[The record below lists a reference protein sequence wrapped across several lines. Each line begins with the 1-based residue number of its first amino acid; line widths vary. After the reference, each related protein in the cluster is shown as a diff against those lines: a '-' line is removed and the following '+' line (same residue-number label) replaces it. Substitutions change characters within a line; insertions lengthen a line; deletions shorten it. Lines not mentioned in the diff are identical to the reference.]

1 MPTAAHR
8 TFALSVGLIVAWSM
22 SAGAAAAASTVDSN
36 TALSSNG
43 GGCYAPPISQTSP
56 FDQLAAVNPEW
67 APVVNGASPL
77 SSPILVHGSV
87 VDSHISQLDFPAGHV
102 RFDQNTDISL
112 DPADAHFLATGN
124 LSSAEGRGLLELEWE
139 TGSYPSWAWAGEGDR
154 IVALGR
160 WIFDCGHP
168 DPTPGHKSGS
178 AVPCLT
184 ADDPPAGVACV
195 GAVFNYRSEMH
206 PPQAVAVIR
215 SGGGATIRDAGRAVP
230 VTRADVFVS
239 ADGGGAGDA
248 CVVTHKSSLPAILG
262 APCFPLSAP
271 LALVPPGAAPLNS
284 TDFTFI
290 VPLPAV
296 RGGRQPVL
304 RVLTRTTPALGTTP
318 VPARLQVTP
327 HLDGAD
333 PHYEVT
339 VKMTEAVEGR
349 MPTGFAA
356 TLLAGWQQAPASP
369 MVHLRVTIDGIV
381 VNNALKPVVPR
392 VPTPAG
398 WKMQTN
404 VNNDWQ
410 EIGGLDLVA
419 AGSAGLFIPTSGAY
433 DLFMPRSTPLN
444 IHADAASAGC
454 VDTLFGHS
462 LLEDLFRFGFTGNPS
477 TLPGALQLG
486 LTCLSATELD
496 AGSIDVTYTAPGFGV
511 SDTPIQVMSSTGAFQ
526 LRFRI
531 ERVEDGG

>member
-1 MPTAAHR
+1 MAAHR
-8 TFALSVGLIVAWSM
+8 TFALSVGLMLAWSV
-22 SAGAAAAASTVDSN
+22 SAGTAVADSPVDSN
-36 TALSSNG
+36 TALSSSG
-43 GGCYAPPISQTSP
+43 GGCYAPPIIETSP
-56 FDQLAAVNPEW
+56 FDLLAAVNPEW
-67 APVVNGASPL
+67 APVVNGASPF
-77 SSPILVHGSV
+77 SPPVLVHGMV
-87 VDSHISQLDFPAGHV
+87 VDSHISQADFPAGHV
-102 RFDQNTDISL
+102 RFDQNTDIAL

-124 LSSAEGRGLLELEWE
+124 LVSGQPSLELEWE

-168 DPTPGHKSGS
+168 DPIPGHKSGS
-178 AVPCLT
+178 GEPCLT
-184 ADDPPAGVACV
+184 AADPPAGVACL

-206 PPQAVAVIR
+206 PPQAVAVIH
-215 SGGGATIRDAGRAVP
+215 SGGGALIRDAGRAVP
-230 VTRADVFVS
+230 ATRADVFVS

-248 CVVTHKSSLPAILG
+248 CVVTHKSSLNAILG

-271 LALVPPGAAPLNS
+271 LALLPPGAAPLNS
-284 TDFTFI
+284 TDFTFD

-304 RVLTRTTPALGTTP
+304 RVLPRATPTLGATP

-333 PHYEVT
+333 PHYSVT
-339 VKMTEAVEGR
+339 VRMTEAVDGR

-381 VNNALKPVVPR
+381 VNDALKPVVLG

-404 VNNDWQ
+404 VNNEWQ

-419 AGSAGLFIPTSGAY
+419 AGSVGLFTPASAAY
-433 DLFMPRSTPLN
+433 DLFIPKSTPLH
-444 IHADAASAGC
+444 IHADAASSGC
-454 VDTLFGHS
+454 VDTLFGHT
-462 LLEDLFRFGFTGNPS
+462 LLDDLIRFGFTGNPN

-486 LTCLSATELD
+486 LTCLNFATERD
-496 AGSIDVTYTAPGFGV
+496 AGSIDVTYAAPTFGV
-511 SDTPIQVMSSTGAFQ
+511 SDTPIQVTSSNGAFQ

-531 ERVEDGG
+531 ERVEEGG

>member
-1 MPTAAHR
+1 MAAHR
-8 TFALSVGLIVAWSM
+8 SFALSVGLALAWSV
-22 SAGAAAAASTVDSN
+22 SAATAAADSTVDSN
-36 TALSSNG
+36 SALSSNG
-43 GGCYAPPISQTSP
+43 GGCFAPPITQTSP

-67 APVVNGASPL
+67 APVVNGASPF
-77 SSPILVHGSV
+77 SSPILVHGTV
-87 VDSHISQLDFPAGHV
+87 VDSHVSQLDFPAGHV
-102 RFDQNTDISL
+102 RFDQNTDIAL
-112 DPADAHFLATGN
+112 VPADVHFLATGN
-124 LSSAEGRGLLELEWE
+124 MAGGQPVLELEWE

-168 DPTPGHKSGS
+168 DPIPGHKSGS
-178 AVPCLT
+178 GEPCLT
-184 ADDPPAGVACV
+184 AADPPAGVACL

-206 PPQAVAVIR
+206 PPQAVAVIH
-215 SGGGATIRDAGRAVP
+215 SGGGANIRDAGRAVP

-248 CVVTHKSSLPAILG
+248 CVVTHKSTVDAILG

-271 LALVPPGAAPLNS
+271 LALLPPGAAPLNS
-284 TDFTFI
+284 TDFTFD

-296 RGGRQPVL
+296 RSGRQPVL
-304 RVLTRTTPALGTTP
+304 RVLPRTTPALGSTP
-318 VPARLQVTP
+318 VPARLLVTP

-339 VKMTEAVEGR
+339 VRMTEAVGGR

-356 TLLAGWQQAPASP
+356 TLLAGWQQAPDSP

-381 VNNALKPVVPR
+381 VNDALKPVVPG

-404 VNNDWQ
+404 VNNEWQ
-410 EIGGLDLVA
+410 EIGGLDQVA
-419 AGSAGLFIPTSGAY
+419 FSSVGLFTPASAQY
-433 DLFMPRSTPLN
+433 DLFMPRSTPLHL
-444 IHADAASAGC
+444 HADAASMGC
-454 VDTLFGHS
+454 VDTLFGHT
-462 LLEDLFRFGFTGNPS
+462 LLDDLFRFGFNGDPS
-477 TLPGALQLG
+477 TLPGALGLG
-486 LTCLSATELD
+486 LTCLNATERD
-496 AGSIDVTYTAPGFGV
+496 AGSIDITYAAPGFGV
-511 SDTPIQVMSSTGAFQ
+511 SDTPIQITSSNGAFQ

-531 ERVEDGG
+531 ERVEDGA